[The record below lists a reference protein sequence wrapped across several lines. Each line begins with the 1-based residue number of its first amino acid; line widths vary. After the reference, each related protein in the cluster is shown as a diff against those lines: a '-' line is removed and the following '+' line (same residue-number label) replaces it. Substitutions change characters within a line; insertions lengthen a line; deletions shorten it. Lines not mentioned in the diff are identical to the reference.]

1 MVQIGT
7 RLNVALAGT
16 IGRSLMRE
24 IRRSE
29 LVAWLKVIPA
39 RMSCLMGVAPDL
51 PRDVL
56 LELLKREWATYAND
70 GRLVRTDKGH
80 SVSERE

>member
-1 MVQIGT
+1 
-7 RLNVALAGT
+7 
-16 IGRSLMRE
+16 MRE

-29 LVAWLKVIPA
+29 MVAWLGVISTT
-39 RMSCLMGVAPDL
+39 MSCLMGAAPDL

-56 LELLKREWATYAND
+56 LELLKREWATYAKD
-70 GRLVRTDKGH
+70 GCLVRTDKGH

>member
-1 MVQIGT
+1 MVPIGT
-7 RLNVALAGT
+7 RRNVALAGK

-29 LVAWLKVIPA
+29 LVAWLKIIPTS
-39 RMSCLMGVAPDL
+39 MSCLMGAAADL

-56 LELLKREWATYAND
+56 LELLKREWANGCSAFF
-70 GRLVRTDKGH
+70 RQR
-80 SVSERE
+80 

>member
-1 MVQIGT
+1 MVPIGT
-7 RLNVALAGT
+7 RLNVAVAGT

-29 LVAWLKVIPA
+29 LVAWLKIIPT
-39 RMSCLMGVAPDL
+39 RMSCLMGAAPDL
-51 PRDVL
+51 PSDVL
-56 LELLKREWATYAND
+56 RELLKREWATYAND
-70 GRLVRTDKGH
+70 GRLVRTVKGH